1 MHMTIDLMKRLVDM
15 SSYVFEEMT
24 SEKTENDLAKDFWK
38 YLRSRLL
45 DDMTK
50 KVRISEFVRDY
61 VLGLDEADFFSK
73 YGRKISNVKKSK
85 AQMSFVCSCIS
96 LMLQHSAY
104 GVKIMDWS

>member
-1 MHMTIDLMKRLVDM
+1 MRMTINLMKRLVDV

-61 VLGLDEADFFSK
+61 VLGLDETAFFSK
-73 YGRKISNVKKSK
+73 YGQKISNVKKSK

-96 LMLQHSAY
+96 LMLQHSTY
-104 GVKIMDWS
+104 GVKIIDWS